1 MVNKITG
8 KRLKNLIVY
17 DGIKIVAL
25 SVIVCLIAVLVF
37 NAFAKKP
44 SAGQDF
50 RLIVDEDVFV
60 GDDANEFLDYM
71 FYSGAEN
78 GGFSYETLQGQLVY
92 LRSNDESPK
101 SYVLSGVHVELH
113 EDDVCV
119 LLEGIYVDYISQN
132 NAVKIDEY
140 LNSAKQFLLDNG
152 LCDENGVFNVDKVN
166 AYFESTRGKD
176 SRFKTADQIEVG
188 KANELKRLK
197 AIWNNA
203 TALQNCFA
211 LHKELLD
218 EREYTYG
225 NFTDKGY
232 FALNVGALNGNSQTG
247 KYVENLFKRAY
258 QDENNETV
266 YTADGIYIALGKNLD
281 ANGDLFYENL
291 AFLYTLIKTY
301 STYI

>member
-8 KRLKNLIVY
+8 KRLKNLIAY
-17 DGIKIVAL
+17 DGVKIAVL
-25 SVIVCLIAVLVF
+25 SVIVCLIVILIF

-44 SAGQDF
+44 SNGQDF
-50 RLIVDEDVFV
+50 RLIVDEDILV
-60 GDDANEFLDYM
+60 GDDMGGIFDNLFD
-71 FYSGAEN
+71 GGVEN

-101 SYVLSGVHVELH
+101 NYVLSSIYTELNH
-113 EDDVCV
+113 DDVCV
-119 LLEGIYVDYISQN
+119 LTEEIYVEYVSFH
-132 NAVKIDEY
+132 NAVKIDVY
-140 LNSAKQFLLDNG
+140 VDSAKQFLIDNG
-152 LCDENGVFNVDKVN
+152 LCNIDGVFNEDNVN
-166 AYFESTRGKD
+166 AYFEKTRGKD
-176 SRFKTADQIEVG
+176 SRFKTTAQKKEG

-211 LHKELLD
+211 LHPELLD

-225 NFTDKGY
+225 NFTTKGY
-232 FALNVGALNGNSQTG
+232 FAIKVGALNGNEQAGNS
-247 KYVENLFKRAY
+247 VENLFKRSY
-258 QDENNETV
+258 EDKSGNKG
-266 YTADGIYIALGKNLD
+266 YTTDGIYIALGNNPD
-281 ANGDLFYENL
+281 ADGDLFYEKL

>member
-17 DGIKIVAL
+17 DGIKIVVL
-25 SVIVCLIAVLVF
+25 SVIVCLVLVLVF

-44 SAGQDF
+44 TDGQDF
-50 RLIVDEDVFV
+50 RLIVDEDVIV
-60 GDDANEFLDYM
+60 GDDMNGFFNSLFDN
-71 FYSGAEN
+71 GVEN
-78 GGFSYETLQGQLVY
+78 GGFSYETLQGQVVY

-101 SYVLSGVHVELH
+101 NYVLTGIYVELNQ
-113 EDDVCV
+113 DDVCV
-119 LLEGIYVDYISQN
+119 LLEDIYVKYLSQS
-132 NAVKIDEY
+132 NAVKIDVY
-140 LNSAKQFLLDNG
+140 VQNAKQFLLDNG

-166 AYFESTRGKD
+166 AYFERTRGKD
-176 SRFKTADQIEVG
+176 SRFKTAKQIEEG

-203 TALQNCFA
+203 TALLRCFE

-225 NFTDKGY
+225 EFTDKGY
-232 FALNVGALNGNSQTG
+232 FGLNLGALNGNAQTG
-247 KYVENLFKRAY
+247 KYVEDLFKRSY
-258 QDENNETV
+258 ENESGETV
-266 YTADGIYIALGKNLD
+266 YTTDGIYVALGNNLD
-281 ANGDLFYENL
+281 ADGDLYYENL